1 MKKFLAFSLL
11 ASVAFVAAPAHA
23 QTPAAP
29 AAATANPVTDSL
41 RLLQPR
47 QQKKTIDA
55 IELMPADKFGFKPT
69 PEMNSFGHL
78 VVHIAQFNYSMCATV
93 AGVEAPKMEFADTD
107 PKEKL
112 LAGAK
117 ASFDFCTQSLAKV
130 DDSHLGDNLDF
141 GFAKGPRALGV
152 LILASAWADHYS
164 EEAIYLRLNGV
175 LPPTAK
181 PKN

>member
-1 MKKFLAFSLL
+1 MKRFLSIGLL
-11 ASVAFVAAPAHA
+11 ASATFIAAPLYA
-23 QTPAAP
+23 QTPP
-29 AAATANPVTDSL
+29 AAAASANPVTDSL

-55 IELMPADKFGFKPT
+55 IDAMPGDKFGFKPT

-78 VVHIAQFNYSMCATV
+78 TVHIIQFNYSMCATI
-93 AGVEAPKMEFADTD
+93 AGIEAPKMEFADTD
-107 PKEKL
+107 LKDKL

-130 DDSHLGDNLDF
+130 DDSKLGDSLDY

-164 EEAIYLRLNGV
+164 EQAMYLRLNGI

-181 PKN
+181 PKTN